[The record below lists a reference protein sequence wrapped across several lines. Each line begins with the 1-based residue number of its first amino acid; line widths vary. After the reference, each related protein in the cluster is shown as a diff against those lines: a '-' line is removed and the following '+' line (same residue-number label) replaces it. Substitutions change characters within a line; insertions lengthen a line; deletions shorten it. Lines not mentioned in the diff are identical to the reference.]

1 MCPNFGRAPTF
12 TVFTVEEGAIVG
24 HEVIQNPY
32 QAAPSGAG
40 IRAAQLV
47 ASHAPKAVFAGS
59 FGPNASG
66 VLAQAGIELV
76 PASGMTVEQAVTA
89 YLAGELSPQPGGG
102 PAVGYGPG
110 MGMGRGRGM
119 GAGRSMRQGGM
130 GMGAGW
136 GPPPPPPDPEG
147 LRERI
152 SRLENE
158 LAEIKRKLEELGGE

>member
-76 PASGMTVEQAVTA
+76 PASGMTVEQAVNA

-102 PAVGYGPG
+102 PGAGFGPG
-110 MGMGRGRGM
+110 MGMGRGR
-119 GAGRSMRQGGM
+119 
-130 GMGAGW
+130 